1 MFFGQIG
8 YIYMY
13 MKKIKLTDSQISEI
27 IKLYTEDLMGSPTIS
42 EKLKIH
48 KTIILNTL
56 KENGVKL
63 GPSGRRNIGG
73 KKVSDKKWREKNKE
87 TLKEYV
93 KIWYENNKEH
103 RKQYLKEYREKN
115 VDKIRQI
122 KRDYERNRKAR
133 DPLYK
138 LINNFRTAIYQ
149 VLKENNIN
157 KNGHYFEI
165 LKYTPEDL
173 ILHLETKFT
182 DGMTWDNYG
191 EWHVDHIKPI
201 SSYII
206 LEIGDDE
213 FMKCWS
219 LNNLQPLWGKENI
232 SKSNKLFN

>member
-1 MFFGQIG
+1 
-8 YIYMY
+8 
-13 MKKIKLTDSQISEI
+13 MKKIKLTDSQIIEI

-73 KKVSDKKWREKNKE
+73 KKVADKKWRDSNKE
-87 TLKEYV
+87 YLSNKSKT
-93 KIWYENNKEH
+93 WYENNKEH

-115 VDKIRQI
+115 IDKIRKT
-122 KRDYERNRKAR
+122 KRDYERNRKVR

-157 KNGHYFEI
+157 KNGHYFDI
-165 LKYTPEDL
+165 LKYTPDQL
-173 ILHLETKFT
+173 ISHLENNFSEN
-182 DGMTWDNYG
+182 MTWDNYG

-201 SSYII
+201 SSFII
-206 LEIGDDE
+206 LEIGDKE

-219 LNNLQPLWGKENI
+219 LDNLQPLWGDENI
-232 SKSNKLFN
+232 